1 MASDAVLAYAAG
13 ASIPQVVIA
22 MSEPIDFYF
31 DFSSPYGYLASAL
44 IDEVAAKHGRRV
56 RWRPF
61 LLGAVFKVANTGPLT
76 SYPLKGAYSIHDFQR
91 SARLYGV
98 PFRMP
103 ATFPVNSLMAAR
115 VYYWLEA
122 TNPGMARP
130 FARAVYAAY
139 FADNRDISDREV
151 VLDVA
156 AKLGIDRA
164 ALLAG
169 VEDPAVK
176 AKLKQETDG
185 AIARG
190 VFGSPYMIV
199 DGEPFWGAD
208 RLDML
213 DRWLAT
219 GGW

>member
-1 MASDAVLAYAAG
+1 M
-13 ASIPQVVIA
+13 P
-22 MSEPIDFYF
+22 EPIDFYF

-44 IDEVAAKHGRRV
+44 IDDLAARYGRTV

-91 SARLYGV
+91 SARLYKV

-103 ATFPVNSLMAAR
+103 PTFPVNSLVAAR
-115 VYYWLEA
+115 GYYWLEA
-122 TNPGMARP
+122 TNPAMARP
-130 FARAVYAAY
+130 FARAIYAAY

-151 VLDVA
+151 VLEVA
-156 AKLGIDRA
+156 AKLGIDRD

-176 AKLKQETDG
+176 ARLKQETDG

-208 RLDML
+208 RLEMM